1 VATISRLCVS
11 RSFVLSFALLV
22 TGSRDDGCDL
32 AVGQSDTKNVSG
44 PDLIAAPNGPAGD
57 VQNERV
63 ATRQHMRGRQRLN
76 RPAKLFEPT
85 SIGPDR
91 GLAMRYDEIRCQ
103 SGCAAPLFTYQNG
116 GEPTNAGASFLETF
130 PIRSEPPHQRRTQ

>member
-1 VATISRLCVS
+1 
-11 RSFVLSFALLV
+11 VLSYAV
-22 TGSRDDGCDL
+22 IGHGSRDDSCDL

-44 PDLIAAPNGPAGD
+44 ADLIAAPNGPAAD
-57 VQNERV
+57 VQSESV
-63 ATRQHMRGRQRLN
+63 ATRQHMRGRQRPN

-91 GLAMRYDEIRCQ
+91 GLAMRYDEIRYQ

-116 GEPTNAGASFLETF
+116 GEPTYAGASIIETF
-130 PIRSEPPHQRRTQ
+130 PMRSEQPPQRRTQ